1 MSSDPSIWFRLGY
14 ALERARSGRD
24 AATERGERRPKT
36 ALDSSARD
44 AGQPAWPSADDLIT
58 SGLTALAAKLLDAW
72 RPARRVSLPRLLW
85 AGAAGAGAAFMLEL
99 LNPLL
104 RGHAEVPEADR
115 ETGARIL
122 AGVGQGLLYG
132 AVVEPRLP
140 GPAVVKGV
148 TFGLAQYLAH
158 PAGGLTHLLGAHTPQ
173 GRLPIVA
180 DLLGEVEPAER
191 DYIEHL
197 VFATALAVLYGE
209 TLSEGDV
216 DG

>member
-1 MSSDPSIWFRLGY
+1 MP
-14 ALERARSGRD
+14 
-24 AATERGERRPKT
+24 
-36 ALDSSARD
+36 
-44 AGQPAWPSADDLIT
+44 
-58 SGLTALAAKLLDAW
+58 
-72 RPARRVSLPRLLW
+72 
-85 AGAAGAGAAFMLEL
+85 
-99 LNPLL
+99 
-104 RGHAEVPEADR
+104 EVDR

-180 DLLGEVEPAER
+180 DLLGEVEAGDR
-191 DYIEHL
+191 DYVEDL
-197 VFATALAVLYGE
+197 VFAVALAVLYGE
-209 TLSEGDV
+209 TLAEGDI
-216 DG
+216 DD